1 MPDDIFNS
9 MATKDFYL
17 LGILITERFLSK
29 AGHQTSLQSL
39 EDALP
44 CLQGIS
50 KELSKINVIMK
61 MLISMAMQWCNLCYM
76 LWCNRLW
83 SCGWVPAGGARCR
96 GQRPAASGWWS
107 GSLSW
112 CRGVEQIRL
121 WSILFFSLMYTYVI
135 LNHGHCKNIY
145 VNDGRVQ
152 LFKSTSKL
160 GDNHQRR
167 ETMTL
172 AGEMNWL
179 CRTMTMTKAKT
190 KTKTRNLTGLN

>member
-1 MPDDIFNS
+1 
-9 MATKDFYL
+9 
-17 LGILITERFLSK
+17 
-29 AGHQTSLQSL
+29 
-39 EDALP
+39 
-44 CLQGIS
+44 
-50 KELSKINVIMK
+50 
-61 MLISMAMQWCNLCYM
+61 M

-96 GQRPAASGWWS
+96 GQRPAASEWWS

-121 WSILFFSLMYTYVI
+121 WSILSFSLMYMLFFIMVI
-135 LNHGHCKNIY
+135 AKIY
-145 VNDGRVQ
+145 FNDGRVQ

-172 AGEMNWL
+172 AGEMNWICL
-179 CRTMTMTKAKT
+179 TMTM
-190 KTKTRNLTGLN
+190 TKTRNLTRLNKICRTMATTLAMTAEELNWICTTCGWRQIFWKPPLISWVILEGERARSPGIRNRKCKVPRHLSHQMT

>member
-1 MPDDIFNS
+1 M
-9 MATKDFYL
+9 
-17 LGILITERFLSK
+17 
-29 AGHQTSLQSL
+29 
-39 EDALP
+39 P

-50 KELSKINVIMK
+50 KELKKIIVMK
-61 MLISMAMQWCNLCYM
+61 KWWSVWQWCNLCYM

-121 WSILFFSLMYTYVI
+121 WSIWFFSLMYMLFLIMVI
-135 LNHGHCKNIY
+135 AKIY

-160 GDNHQRR
+160 GDNHHCSHQRR

-172 AGEMNWL
+172 AGEMNWICL
-179 CRTMTMTKAKT
+179 TMTMTKAMT
-190 KTKTRNLTGLN
+190 MNLTGLN